1 MINTAAKF
9 ELGLAFAAVLIT
21 VGIAAGVADPGAM
34 ALLLGVTGCIAITG
48 VALAGS
54 GFHDRAPIYVSP
66 QDAPPLEMVSGG
78 PSRAP
83 RPSLWPLV
91 AAVAGGLV
99 ALGLAVNS
107 GLVIIGVVL
116 AVLATAGWLA
126 QVWREDPSFT
136 PSEGARVSTRLLTP
150 VGLPVMALCLIAV
163 IVISVSRVLLTLPR
177 AGSIIVAFC
186 LALLTLVGFF
196 ALSARP
202 NLKRNSLVALAGVA
216 IVALVTAGSLSAA
229 HGYRTF
235 DTKPPPGPILEV
247 AHNTA
252 FQQKT
257 ITVTAGTLSRIEF
270 KNLDRGTYHNVAV
283 YGANGT
289 TPIWAGEPI
298 AGVRKIVYQTSFN
311 LPPGKYVFRCNFHP
325 TSMVGT
331 FVVKAAS

>member
-9 ELGLAFAAVLIT
+9 ELGLAFAAVVIA
-21 VGIAAGVADPGAM
+21 VGIAVGVADPGAM
-34 ALLLGVTGCIAITG
+34 ALMLGVAGCIAITG
-48 VALAGS
+48 VALASS
-54 GFHDRAPIYVSP
+54 GFHDRAPTYISP
-66 QDAPPLEMVSGG
+66 QDAPPLQMVSGG

-83 RPSLWPLV
+83 RPSIWPLV
-91 AAVAGGLV
+91 GAAAGGLV
-99 ALGLAVNS
+99 ALGLAIDS

-136 PSEGARVSTRLLTP
+136 PSEGAHVSTRLLTP

-177 AGSIIVAFC
+177 TGSIIVAFV
-186 LALLTLVGFF
+186 LALLTLLAFF
-196 ALSARP
+196 ALSTRP
-202 NLKRNSLVALAGVA
+202 NLNRNRLVALAGVA
-216 IVALVTAGSLSAA
+216 IVALVAAGSVSAA

-235 DTKPPPGPILEV
+235 ENKPPPGPFVEV
-247 AHNTA
+247 ARNTA

-257 ITVTAGTLSRIEF
+257 ITVTAGTLTRIEF
-270 KNLDRGTYHNVAV
+270 ENRDRGTFHNVAV
-283 YGANGT
+283 YGADGT

-298 AGVRKIVYQTSFN
+298 PGVRKIVYQTTFN

-331 FVVKAAS
+331 FIVKAAS